1 MDSLNIDKFNYKIK
15 ANILFDDE
23 SLKLSD
29 IGLSWLHCKE
39 KKLIVKTVNKNNDK
53 YTISFKNKTN
63 DILNFL
69 KENKSKVYIGCIFGN
84 NFIKIELTDIKLK
97 QVKERNNLNLIL
109 NDQFNIDSTSD
120 ISANLSIEESV
131 NIDFNSWSNFDDNK
145 KRIESL
151 ATKSRIENLAQ
162 DEEDKQTAKFKSKEE
177 FLEWYKKQPKKCC
190 YCGVKE
196 EYLKKYFNQENEQY
210 KEARQRGQYLEIER
224 IVTAPKTKNIYSKE
238 NCALVCYIC
247 NNAKSDFLSPINFK
261 PIAKGINEF
270 WKKILKKSDLKYK
283 KIVFPEKSKI
293 WDKK

>member
-29 IGLSWLHCKE
+29 IGLSWLHCEDKN
-39 KKLIVKTVNKNNDK
+39 LIVKTVNKYNDK
-53 YTISFKNKTN
+53 YTISFKNRTN
-63 DILNFL
+63 NILNFL
-69 KENKSKVYIGCIFGN
+69 KENKVYIGCIFGN
-84 NFIKIELTDIKLK
+84 NFIKIELTDIILK
-97 QVKERNNLNLIL
+97 QEKEGNKSLNLIL

-293 WDKK
+293 WDKQ

>member
-29 IGLSWLHCKE
+29 IGLSWLHCEDKN
-39 KKLIVKTVNKNNDK
+39 LIVKTVNKYNDK

-63 DILNFL
+63 NIFDFL
-69 KENKSKVYIGCIFGN
+69 KKNKFKVYIGCIFGN
-84 NFIKIELTDIKLK
+84 NFIKIELTDINP
-97 QVKERNNLNLIL
+97 QEEKERNQSLNLIL
-109 NDQFNIDSTSD
+109 SDQFYIDSISD

-224 IVTAPKTKNIYSKE
+224 IVTAPKNKNVYSE
-238 NCALVCYIC
+238 DNCALVCYIC
-247 NNAKSDFLSPINFK
+247 NNAKSDFLSPENFK

-270 WKKILKKSDLKYK
+270 WNNILNNNV
-283 KIVFPEKSKI
+283 VFQEESPI
-293 WDKK
+293 WSLC

>member
-29 IGLSWLHCKE
+29 IGLSWLHCEDKN
-39 KKLIVKTVNKNNDK
+39 LIVKTVNKYNDK
-53 YTISFKNKTN
+53 YTISFKNRTK
-63 DILNFL
+63 DIFNFL
-69 KENKSKVYIGCIFGN
+69 KENKVYIGCIFGN

-120 ISANLSIEESV
+120 ISAKLSIEESV

-162 DEEDKQTAKFKSKEE
+162 DEEDKKTAKFETKEK

-293 WDKK
+293 WDKQ

>member
-29 IGLSWLHCKE
+29 IGLSWLHCEDKN
-39 KKLIVKTVNKNNDK
+39 LIVKTVNKYNDK
-53 YTISFKNKTN
+53 YTISFKNRTK
-63 DILNFL
+63 DIFDFL
-69 KENKSKVYIGCIFGN
+69 KENKVYIGCIFGN

-120 ISANLSIEESV
+120 ISAKLSIEERV

-162 DEEDKQTAKFKSKEE
+162 DEEDKQTAKFESKEE

>member
-15 ANILFDDE
+15 ANILFDDV

-29 IGLSWLHCKE
+29 IGLSWLHCEDKN
-39 KKLIVKTVNKNNDK
+39 LIVKTVNKYNDK
-53 YTISFKNKTN
+53 YTISFKNRTK
-63 DILNFL
+63 DIFNFL
-69 KENKSKVYIGCIFGN
+69 KENKVYIGCIFGN

-120 ISANLSIEESV
+120 ISAKLSIEESV

>member
-29 IGLSWLHCKE
+29 IGLSWLHCEDKN
-39 KKLIVKTVNKNNDK
+39 LIVKTVNKYNDK
-53 YTISFKNKTN
+53 YTISFKNRTN
-63 DILNFL
+63 NILNFL
-69 KENKSKVYIGCIFGN
+69 KENKVYIGCIFGN
-84 NFIKIELTDIKLK
+84 NFIKIELTDIILK
-97 QVKERNNLNLIL
+97 QEKEGNKSLNLIL

-120 ISANLSIEESV
+120 ISAKLSIEESV

-162 DEEDKQTAKFKSKEE
+162 DEEDKKTAKFETKEE